1 MAKINQ
7 GQIFRAD
14 QGFNLIEVMASV
26 VIFAIAMAAM
36 VPTLTTIAYKRA
48 ISERIETAR
57 QVGQLEIERVR
68 AIIDRSQDFIASR
81 LAELPPVA
89 RENGVFLDA
98 PPPDIWPQL
107 TAGTVIRTVDG
118 VDFALRTVQ
127 VPPSETRGDQY
138 VVQTFRNEGCPCI
151 TNSGQVVTTGDPPV
165 EVPCAFDMVV
175 RVYHRSSFNQE
186 GDPRTA
192 RPGLEDRRNE
202 PLSSFQ
208 AYSAADAWLHPMF
221 STQVSM
227 FSLSTLDQLRAIV
240 APPPADPG
248 DPTPQC
254 PAPPQPEPEPEPN
267 P

>member
-1 MAKINQ
+1 MAKVNQ
-7 GQIFRAD
+7 GQVLRVD

-81 LAELPPVA
+81 LDELPPIA

-98 PPPDIWPQL
+98 PAPDIWPQL
-107 TAGTVIRTVDG
+107 AAGTVIRTVDG
-118 VDFALRTVQ
+118 VDFALRTVR
-127 VPPSETRGDQY
+127 VPDSETRGDQY

-151 TNSGQVVTTGDPPV
+151 NPNTGQVVTTGTPPV
-165 EVPCAFDMVV
+165 EVTCAFDMVV
-175 RVYHRSSFNQE
+175 RIYHRSSFNQQ

-227 FSLSTLDQLRAIV
+227 FSLSTLDQLRAVV
-240 APPPADPG
+240 APPG
-248 DPTPQC
+248 DPAPQC
-254 PAPPQPEPEPEPN
+254 PGPPQLAPEPDPSP
-267 P
+267 